1 MVLPEGEILLVPKD
15 ALEFQYEEIET
26 VHESFIPHVI
36 EPSIGINRLVQVVL
50 EHCFRLRL
58 ADGRKFFTFPPSIAP
73 IKCSGRFSYKPYFDW
88 SKPLIGQ
95 NFWLENSF

>member
-1 MVLPEGEILLVPKD
+1 MVLPGGEILLVPTE

-73 IKCSGRFSYKPYFDW
+73 IKCSGRFANKRLASDW
-88 SKPLIGQ
+88 LT
-95 NFWLENSF
+95 FLVLV